1 MIDLEIRIKEIKFN
15 LESKNLKY
23 IKKCKYKTIPTNE
36 KHKYNG
42 ELLKSYNYYVKLI
55 KKLKKYI
62 KDSDDVE
69 FYTRYDKFN
78 NLVCLI
84 SKFDI
89 NQIDINLNIDIR
101 IIIGDKYDTYMRSTY
116 YKGKYG
122 ILYLEEF
129 ESGSRN
135 NGYGSMLLDNLNFII
150 DNINIRLKNYNNY
163 SETYSFKPI
172 KILKG
177 KAIPFKSVISQED
190 LNKLYTKYGFKIDN
204 DNYLFKNRE

>member
-1 MIDLEIRIKEIKFN
+1 MIDLENYIDEIKLN
-15 LESKNLKY
+15 LMSKNIKY

-36 KHKYNG
+36 KYKYR
-42 ELLKSYNYYVKLI
+42 EEKIKDYNYYVKLI

-62 KDSDDVE
+62 KDSKDVE

-101 IIIGDKYDTYMRSTY
+101 IIIGDKYDTYMKATY
-116 YKGKYG
+116 YQETCG

-135 NGYGSMLLDNLNFII
+135 NGYGSMLLENLNFII
-150 DNINIRLKNYNNY
+150 DNINIRLINYNDY
-163 SETYSFKPI
+163 SKTYNFKPI

-177 KAIPFKSVISQED
+177 RAIPFKSVISQED

-204 DNYLFKNRE
+204 DNYLLKNRE

>member
-1 MIDLEIRIKEIKFN
+1 MIDLECRIEEIKSN
-15 LESKNLKY
+15 LVSRNLKY
-23 IKKCKYKTIPTNE
+23 IIKCKYKTIPTKEKDIYNE
-36 KHKYNG
+36 EK
-42 ELLKSYNYYVKLI
+42 LKDYNYYVKLI
-55 KKLKKYI
+55 KKLKKYV
-62 KDSDDVE
+62 KNSNDVE
-69 FYTRYDKFN
+69 FYTKYDKFN

-89 NQIDINLNIDIR
+89 NQIDINIPIDIR
-101 IIIGDKYDTYMRSTY
+101 IIIGDKYDTYMKTTY
-116 YKGKYG
+116 YQGKYG

-150 DNINIRLKNYNNY
+150 DNINIRLNNYNNY
-163 SETYSFKPI
+163 SKFYNFKPI

-177 KAIPFKSVISQED
+177 RVIPFKSVITQED

-204 DNYLFKNRE
+204 DNYLLKNRE

>member
-1 MIDLEIRIKEIKFN
+1 MIDLESRIEEIKSN
-15 LESKNLKY
+15 LVSKNFKY
-23 IKKCKYKTIPTNE
+23 IIKCKYKTIPAKE
-36 KHKYNG
+36 KDIYDEEKVK
-42 ELLKSYNYYVKLI
+42 EYNYYVKLI
-55 KKLKKYI
+55 KKLKKHI
-62 KDSDDVE
+62 KDSSDIQ

-78 NLVCLI
+78 NLVCLV

-101 IIIGDKYDTYMRSTY
+101 IIIGDKYDTYMKATY
-116 YKGKYG
+116 YQEKCG

-129 ESGSRN
+129 VSGNRK

-150 DNINIRLKNYNNY
+150 DNINSRLKNYNNY
-163 SETYSFKPI
+163 SETYNFKPI

-204 DNYLFKNRE
+204 NNYLLKNRE